1 MNNVKNIIHFNSF
14 FCDNMFMQ
22 WINKK
27 QHICFDIDELF
38 AWQDALD
45 EIEKTPEKAWDLF
58 DDFLWEAEDQLEF
71 SEDFLKELEEI
82 AKDVDKREWIPLNL

>member
-1 MNNVKNIIHFNSF
+1 
-14 FCDNMFMQ
+14 MQ